1 MKFRKRRTGQT
12 ALARWGKMPFKP
24 RILVLEND
32 GATLGLVETT
42 LTRMGAEPR
51 TSTSG
56 HEGMRLIDTE
66 KYDGVFVDW
75 DNLDLAG
82 NEITRHIR
90 RSPSNSQ
97 IPVAMFTARTD
108 THVIADAFRG
118 GVTLFL
124 SKPFGPKELE
134 RLLNTSRGTM
144 LEERRRYQRVV
155 LTVPVI
161 CEWGKKRGFKRI
173 TGRSVNVSNTG
184 ILMRLFPQPEMG
196 TTLAIELILP
206 TSKQPLKL
214 EGVVV
219 RTGASRQVAANF
231 PRLTAAQRDLLEDYV
246 GSPQTEVVESGW
258 IRG

>member
-1 MKFRKRRTGQT
+1 
-12 ALARWGKMPFKP
+12 MPFKP
-24 RILVLEND
+24 KILVLESD
-32 GATLGLVETT
+32 EATLGLVETT

-51 TSTSG
+51 SSTSG
-56 HEGMRLIDTE
+56 QEGARLIDRE
-66 KYDGVFVDW
+66 KFDGVFVDW

-82 NEITRHIR
+82 EELARHVR
-90 RSPSNSQ
+90 RSKSNAQ
-97 IPVAMFTARTD
+97 IPVAMFTASADAR
-108 THVIADAFRG
+108 VIADAFKA

-161 CEWGKKRGFKRI
+161 CEWGKKRGFRRI
-173 TGRSVNVSNTG
+173 TGRSMNVSNTG
-184 ILMRLFPQPEMG
+184 MLMRLFPQPEVE
-196 TTLAIELILP
+196 TTLAIELMLP

-214 EGVVV
+214 DGVVV
-219 RTGASRQVAANF
+219 RSGAGRQVALRF
-231 PRLTAAQRDLLEDYV
+231 VHLTAAQRDLLEDYV
-246 GSPQTEVVESGW
+246 GSPDTEVVESSW